1 MKIISHLFSCIIT
14 IQHKAIIIFV
24 GIKNYDCII
33 KKMADILQ
41 ITEDIPVDDSIYEYE
56 YREYNPITGTD
67 LNRGSIVITI
77 ESQDI
82 YTHPAES
89 YLIVEG
95 ELIKGLRGVGGVLVR
110 YADADLATLINNGI
124 MYLFSDVRFH
134 LASHEIE
141 VVQNP
146 GHASVMLG
154 MLKYPDD
161 FNKSQ
166 GLNQLWAPDI
176 KKGTAVLA
184 DNEGFKMRHEYII
197 KSPNPKGTFSFKIP
211 LKHFFGFCEDYKK
224 ILYGMQQKLTL
235 TRTGDDNAI
244 FRADAADAAEINL
257 KKISW
262 FMPHVI
268 PSDAYR
274 LQLNKIIER
283 KEKIPVGYRML
294 QCDNIP
300 VPSGAPFTWRLGVK
314 SSPDIPRFIIVGFQ
328 TNKNNNQR
336 ANPAIF
342 NHCQVRNIYVT
353 LNAKRYPDIDYEEN
367 FLINKHSRFY
377 GDAATFRKKFFNMD
391 ELISNPGINPVS
403 YKDLF
408 PLFVFDV
415 TKQSEKLKTSVSDI
429 HIKAS
434 FNGDN
439 PPADTIAY
447 AVIISDRLFHF
458 VSDGSK
464 ITNIV

>member
-1 MKIISHLFSCIIT
+1 
-14 IQHKAIIIFV
+14 
-24 GIKNYDCII
+24 
-33 KKMADILQ
+33 MADILQ

-56 YREYNPITGTD
+56 YKEYNPIAGNVGD
-67 LNRGSIVITI
+67 LNRGSIVIVI
-77 ESQDI
+77 EAQDI

-89 YLIVEG
+89 FLIVEG
-95 ELIKGLRGVGGVLVR
+95 ELIKDNGNR
-110 YADADLATLINNGI
+110 YLLNDEVALINNGI
-124 MYLFSDVRFH
+124 MYLFSDVRYH

-141 VVQNP
+141 VLQNP
-146 GHASVMLG
+146 GHATTMLG
-154 MLKYPDD
+154 MLKFPDD
-161 FNKSQ
+161 FSKSQ
-166 GLNQLWAPDI
+166 GLNQCWI
-176 KKGTAVLA
+176 KDTGEGNA
-184 DNEGFKMRHEYII
+184 DPGNNGNEGFRLRRNYII
-197 KSPNPKGTFSFKIP
+197 NMPEDSANGDSNKGTFSFKIP
-211 LKHFFGFCEDYKK
+211 LKYFFGFCEDYRK
-224 ILYGMQQKLTL
+224 ILYGMQQRLTL
-235 TRTGDDNAI
+235 TRTGDNNAI
-244 FRADAADAAEINL
+244 LKRNAAAGGAADNGKVNI

-274 LQLNKIIER
+274 LQLDKIIER

-300 VPSGAPFTWRLGVK
+300 VSQGAPFTWRLGVK

-328 TNKNNNQR
+328 TNKNNDQTT
-336 ANPAIF
+336 NPAVF
-342 NHCQVRNIYVT
+342 DHCQVRNIYVT
-353 LNAKRYPDIDYEEN
+353 LNAKRYPDIDYENDFRINN
-367 FLINKHSRFY
+367 FSRIY
-377 GDAATFRKKFFNMD
+377 GDTAAFRKKFYNMD
-391 ELISNPGINPVS
+391 ELVSNHNINPVD
-403 YKDLF
+403 YKNLY

-434 FNGDN
+434 FNNNN
-439 PPADTIAY
+439 PPAGTIAY

>member
-1 MKIISHLFSCIIT
+1 
-14 IQHKAIIIFV
+14 
-24 GIKNYDCII
+24 
-33 KKMADILQ
+33 MADILQ

-56 YREYNPITGTD
+56 YKEYNPITGTD

-89 YLIVEG
+89 FLNIEG
-95 ELIKGLRGVGGVLVR
+95 QLVIPPPAAGAGP
-110 YADADLATLINNGI
+110 YANDDKIAFINNGL
-124 MYLFSDVRFH
+124 MYLFSDVRYH

-141 VVQNP
+141 VLQNP
-146 GHASVMLG
+146 GHASAMLG
-154 MLKYPDD
+154 LLKYPDD

-166 GLNQLWAPDI
+166 GLIQGWAPDS
-176 KKGTAVLA
+176 GTGTPVIENRGFKLRRDYIINSVNGA
-184 DNEGFKMRHEYII
+184 DN
-197 KSPNPKGTFSFKIP
+197 KGKFNFKIP
-211 LKHFFGFCEDYKK
+211 LKHFLGFCEDYKK
-224 ILYGMQQKLTL
+224 VLYGMQQRLTL
-235 TRTGDDNAI
+235 TRTHNNNAI
-244 FRADAADAAEINL
+244 LKGQNAANNALLPDGKVRID
-257 KKISW
+257 KISW

-274 LQLNKIIER
+274 LQLDKIIEK

-300 VPSGAPFTWRLGVK
+300 VPAQIGTFTWRLGVK
-314 SSPDIPRFIIVGFQ
+314 SSPDIPRFIIIGFQ
-328 TNKNNNQR
+328 TNKNNDQTT
-336 ANPAIF
+336 NPAIF
-342 NHCQVRNIYVT
+342 DNCNVRNIYVT
-353 LNAKRYPDIDYEEN
+353 LNAKRYPDTDYEN
-367 FLINKHSRFY
+367 DFIINKYARIY
-377 GDAATFRKKFFNMD
+377 GDAATFRKKFYNMD
-391 ELISNPGINPVS
+391 ELISNPGINPLN
-403 YKDLF
+403 YKNLF

-434 FNGDN
+434 FSPNAAGNAN
-439 PPADTIAY
+439 PPAGTIAY

>member
-1 MKIISHLFSCIIT
+1 
-14 IQHKAIIIFV
+14 
-24 GIKNYDCII
+24 
-33 KKMADILQ
+33 MADILQ

-56 YREYNPITGTD
+56 YKEYNPITGTD

-89 YLIVEG
+89 FLVIEG
-95 ELIKGLRGVGGVLVR
+95 QIIKEAPVPPAAAEYVDDDNI
-110 YADADLATLINNGI
+110 ALINNGL
-124 MYLFSDVRFH
+124 MYLFSDVRYH

-141 VVQNP
+141 VLQNP
-146 GHASVMLG
+146 GHATTMLG
-154 MLKYPDD
+154 LLKYPDD
-161 FNKSQ
+161 FTKSQ
-166 GLNQLWAPDI
+166 GLNQVWVPDTDE
-176 KKGTAVLA
+176 GTAIN
-184 DNEGFKMRHEYII
+184 DNKGFKLRRDYII
-197 KSPNPKGTFSFKIP
+197 NMVEGAGNKGKFNFKIP
-211 LKHFFGFCEDYKK
+211 LKHFLGFCEDYKK
-224 ILYGMQQKLTL
+224 ILYGMQQRLTL
-235 TRTGDDNAI
+235 TRTGNNNAILRGQNAAGNAALDNAKI
-244 FRADAADAAEINL
+244 ELN
-257 KKISW
+257 KISW

-274 LQLNKIIER
+274 LQLDKIIEK

-300 VPSGAPFTWRLGVK
+300 VVRGSDFTWRLGVK

-328 TNKNNNQR
+328 TNKNNNQTT
-336 ANPAIF
+336 NPALF
-342 NHCQVRNIYVT
+342 DHCEVRNIYVT
-353 LNAKRYPDIDYEEN
+353 LNAKRYPDIDYEN
-367 FLINKHSRFY
+367 DFTINKFSRIY
-377 GDAATFRKKFFNMD
+377 GDASTFRKKFYNMD
-391 ELISNPGINPVS
+391 ELISNSSISPDN
-403 YKDLF
+403 YKTLF

-434 FNGDN
+434 FNNVVAAN
-439 PPADTIAY
+439 PPANTMAY

>member
-1 MKIISHLFSCIIT
+1 
-14 IQHKAIIIFV
+14 
-24 GIKNYDCII
+24 
-33 KKMADILQ
+33 MADILQ

-56 YREYNPITGTD
+56 YKEYNPIAGTD
-67 LNRGSIVITI
+67 LNRGSIVLTI
-77 ESQDI
+77 EAQDI

-89 YLIVEG
+89 YLIVDGRLTRETAP
-95 ELIKGLRGVGGVLVR
+95 GVP
-110 YADADLATLINNGI
+110 ADPNDPLALADVDITTLINNGI
-124 MYLFSDVRFH
+124 MYLFSDVRYH

-141 VVQNP
+141 VLQNP
-146 GHASVMLG
+146 GYATTMLG

-166 GLNQLWAPDI
+166 GLNQLWAPDTPI
-176 KKGTAVLA
+176 QNNNIVDNVNNLGYKK
-184 DNEGFKMRHEYII
+184 RHEYII
-197 KSPNPKGTFSFKIP
+197 QKSDLKGTFSFKIP
-211 LKHFFGFCEDYKK
+211 LKHFLGFCEDYKK
-224 ILYGMQQKLTL
+224 IIYGMQQKLTL
-235 TRTGDDNAI
+235 TRTGNNDAI
-244 FRADAADAAEINL
+244 FRANAFVNCNINL
-257 KKISW
+257 KKIRW

-300 VPSGAPFTWRLGVK
+300 VPQNNTTFTWRLGVK

-328 TNKNNNQR
+328 TNKNNQQTQ
-336 ANPAIF
+336 NPAIF
-342 NHCQVRNIYVT
+342 NHLSVRNIYVT
-353 LNAKRYPDIDYEEN
+353 LNAKRYPDTDYEED
-367 FLINKHSRFY
+367 FTINKFSRIY
-377 GDAATFRKKFFNMD
+377 GDAATFRKKFYNMD
-391 ELISNPGINPVS
+391 ELISNPGIDPES
-403 YKDLF
+403 YKYLY

-415 TKQSEKLKTSVSDI
+415 SKQSEKLKTSVSDI

-434 FNGDN
+434 FNNGVN
-439 PPADTIAY
+439 PNTIAY

>member
-1 MKIISHLFSCIIT
+1 
-14 IQHKAIIIFV
+14 
-24 GIKNYDCII
+24 
-33 KKMADILQ
+33 MADILQ
-41 ITEDIPVDDSIYEYE
+41 ITEDIPVDDSIYDYE
-56 YREYNPITGTD
+56 YKEYNPIVGTD
-67 LNRGSIVITI
+67 LNRGSIVLTI

-89 YLIVEG
+89 FLVIEG
-95 ELIKGLRGVGGVLVR
+95 ELRRRARAVDGAVQY
-110 YADADLATLINNGI
+110 YADDAVVTLINNAM

-141 VVQNP
+141 VLQNP
-146 GHASVMLG
+146 GHATTMLG
-154 MLKYPDD
+154 LLKYPDD
-161 FNKSQ
+161 FNKSF
-166 GLNQLWAPDI
+166 GMNQLWVKDENTGAAEIRVAQD
-176 KKGTAVLA
+176 AF
-184 DNEGFKMRHEYII
+184 NNGFKIRREYII
-197 KSPNPKGTFSFKIP
+197 ISPNTNGKFSFKIP
-211 LKHFFGFCEDYKK
+211 LKHFLGFCEDYKK

-235 TRTGDDNAI
+235 TRTNDNNAI
-244 FRADAADAAEINL
+244 FRTGADEGEVYLERIR
-257 KKISW
+257 W

-274 LQLNKIIER
+274 LQLDKIIKK

-294 QCDNIP
+294 QCDSSQ
-300 VPSGAPFTWRLGVK
+300 VPATSTNFTWRLGVK

-328 TNKNNNQR
+328 TDKNNSQ
-336 ANPAIF
+336 AFNPAIF
-342 NHCQVRNIYVT
+342 DNLNVRNIYVT
-353 LNAKRYPDIDYEEN
+353 LNAKRYPDTDYDNDFTEN
-367 FLINKHSRFY
+367 HFSRLY
-377 GDAATFRKKFFNMD
+377 GDAALFRKKFYNMD
-391 ELISNPGINPVS
+391 ELVSNCGINPQE
-403 YKDLF
+403 YKTIY

-434 FNGDN
+434 FGNN
-439 PPADTIAY
+439 PGNNTMAY

>member
-1 MKIISHLFSCIIT
+1 
-14 IQHKAIIIFV
+14 
-24 GIKNYDCII
+24 
-33 KKMADILQ
+33 MADILQ

-56 YREYNPITGTD
+56 YKEYNPIAGNIGD
-67 LNRGSIVITI
+67 LNRGSIVIVI
-77 ESQDI
+77 EAQDI

-95 ELIKGLRGVGGVLVR
+95 QLIKAVRAVGGGIVN
-110 YADADLATLINNGI
+110 YADADLVSLINNGI
-124 MYLFSDVRFH
+124 MYLFSDVRYH

-141 VVQNP
+141 VLQNP
-146 GHASVMLG
+146 GHATTMLG

-161 FNKSQ
+161 FTKSQ
-166 GLNQLWAPDI
+166 GLNQGWVPDLEVSTPNNDNN
-176 KKGTAVLA
+176 KGF
-184 DNEGFKMRHEYII
+184 DKRHKYII
-197 KSPNPKGTFSFKIP
+197 RDINVNENKGSFSFKIP
-211 LKHFFGFCEDYKK
+211 LKHFLGFCDDYKK
-224 ILYGMQQKLTL
+224 ILYGMQQRLTL
-235 TRTGDDNAI
+235 TRTGNDNAI
-244 FRADAADAAEINL
+244 IRANAADAAEIFI

-274 LQLNKIIER
+274 LQLNKIIEK

-300 VPSGAPFTWRLGVK
+300 VPAGAPFTWRLGVK

-328 TNKNNNQR
+328 TGKNNNQR
-336 ANPAIF
+336 SNTAVF
-342 NHCQVRNIYVT
+342 DHCGVRNIYVT
-353 LNAKRYPDIDYEEN
+353 LNAKRYPDTDYEED
-367 FLINKHSRFY
+367 FYINKFSRVY
-377 GDAATFRKKFFNMD
+377 GDAATFRKKFYNMD
-391 ELISNPGINPVS
+391 ELISNPGIDPLS
-403 YKDLF
+403 YKNLF

-434 FNGDN
+434 FNPDAAGNVN
-439 PPADTIAY
+439 PPAGTIAY

>member
-1 MKIISHLFSCIIT
+1 
-14 IQHKAIIIFV
+14 
-24 GIKNYDCII
+24 
-33 KKMADILQ
+33 MADILQ
-41 ITEDIPVDDSIYEYE
+41 ITEDIPVDDSIYDYE
-56 YREYNPITGTD
+56 YKEYNPIVGTD
-67 LNRGSIVITI
+67 LNRGSIVLTI

-89 YLIVEG
+89 FLIIEG
-95 ELIKGLRGVGGVLVR
+95 QLFIPPPAAAAGP
-110 YADADLATLINNGI
+110 YANDDKIALINNGI
-124 MYLFSDVRFH
+124 MYLFSDVRYH

-141 VVQNP
+141 VLQNP
-146 GHASVMLG
+146 GHATTILG

-161 FNKSQ
+161 FTKSQ
-166 GLNQLWAPDI
+166 GLNQAWAPDI
-176 KKGTAVLA
+176 EDGTPVVANKGFIERQKYIINLVNGA
-184 DNEGFKMRHEYII
+184 DN
-197 KSPNPKGTFSFKIP
+197 KGKFNFKIP
-211 LKHFFGFCEDYKK
+211 LKHFLGFCEDYKK

-235 TRTGDDNAI
+235 TRTGDNNAI
-244 FRADAADAAEINL
+244 LKGQNAAGNALLPDGKIRID
-257 KKISW
+257 KISW

-274 LQLNKIIER
+274 LQLDKIIEK

-294 QCDNIP
+294 QCDNSP
-300 VPSGAPFTWRLGVK
+300 VPAGVGTFTWRLGVK

-328 TNKNNNQR
+328 TNKSNSQET
-336 ANPAIF
+336 NPAIF
-342 NHCQVRNIYVT
+342 NDCGVRNIYVT
-353 LNAKRYPDIDYEEN
+353 LNAKRYPDTDYEN
-367 FLINKHSRFY
+367 DFTINKFSRIY
-377 GDAATFRKKFFNMD
+377 GDAALFRKKFYNMD
-391 ELISNPGINPVS
+391 ELVSNSGINPVN
-403 YKDLF
+403 YKKLF

-434 FNGDN
+434 FNPTIAGNPN
-439 PPADTIAY
+439 PPANTIAY

>member
-1 MKIISHLFSCIIT
+1 
-14 IQHKAIIIFV
+14 
-24 GIKNYDCII
+24 
-33 KKMADILQ
+33 MADILQ

-56 YREYNPITGTD
+56 YKEYNPIVGTN
-67 LNRGSIVITI
+67 LNRGSIVLTI

-89 YLIVEG
+89 FLIVEG
-95 ELIKGLRGVGGVLVR
+95 RLIRENPPGAPANPLDPLALV
-110 YADADLATLINNGI
+110 DANITTLINNAI
-124 MYLFSDVRFH
+124 MYLFSDVRYH

-141 VVQNP
+141 VLQNP
-146 GHASVMLG
+146 GHATTMLG

-176 KKGTAVLA
+176 KAGTAVP
-184 DNEGFKMRHEYII
+184 DENEGYKMRHEYII
-197 KSPNPKGTFSFKIP
+197 QTADPKGTFSFKIP
-211 LKHFFGFCEDYKK
+211 LKHFLGFCEDYKK

-244 FRADAADAAEINL
+244 FKNAAAPVCRVNI

-274 LQLNKIIER
+274 LQLDKIIEK

-294 QCDNIP
+294 QCDSSQ
-300 VPSGAPFTWRLGVK
+300 VPANNLNFTWRLGVK

-328 TNKNNNQR
+328 SGKNNEQI

-342 NHCQVRNIYVT
+342 DHCEVRNIYVT
-353 LNAKRYPDIDYEEN
+353 LNAKRYPDTDYEN
-367 FLINKHSRFY
+367 SFTNNNYSRIY
-377 GDAATFRKKFFNMD
+377 GDAATFRKKFYNMD
-391 ELISNPGINPVS
+391 EMISNPGINPVS
-403 YKDLF
+403 YKNLF

-434 FNGDN
+434 FNDAIAN
-439 PPADTIAY
+439 NTMAY

>member
-1 MKIISHLFSCIIT
+1 
-14 IQHKAIIIFV
+14 
-24 GIKNYDCII
+24 
-33 KKMADILQ
+33 MADILQ

-56 YREYNPITGTD
+56 YKEYNPIAGNAD
-67 LNRGSIVITI
+67 NLNRGSIVIVI
-77 ESQDI
+77 EAQDI

-89 YLIVEG
+89 FLIVDG
-95 ELIKGLRGVGGVLVR
+95 ELIKDNDAGR
-110 YADADLATLINNGI
+110 YAENDEVALINNGI
-124 MYLFSDVRFH
+124 MYLFSDVRYH

-141 VVQNP
+141 VLQNP
-146 GHASVMLG
+146 GHGTTMLG

-161 FNKSQ
+161 FSKSQ
-166 GLNQLWAPDI
+166 GLNQCWI
-176 KKGTAVLA
+176 KDTGAGGGITAEN
-184 DNEGFKMRHEYII
+184 DNINRNDGFKLRRDYII
-197 KSPNPKGTFSFKIP
+197 NMPEGDANKGNFSFKIP
-211 LKHFFGFCEDYKK
+211 LKYFFGFCEDYRK
-224 ILYGMQQKLTL
+224 ILYGMQQRLTL
-235 TRTGDDNAI
+235 TRTGDNNAI
-244 FRADAADAAEINL
+244 LKRNAAAGGAAEEGKVNI

-274 LQLNKIIER
+274 LQLDKIIER

-300 VPSGAPFTWRLGVK
+300 VPQNAPFTWRLGVK

-328 TNKNNNQR
+328 TNKNNDQTT
-336 ANPAIF
+336 NPAIF
-342 NHCQVRNIYVT
+342 DHCQVRNIYVT
-353 LNAKRYPDIDYEEN
+353 LNAKRYPDIDYEN
-367 FLINKHSRFY
+367 DFTLNRFSRIY
-377 GDAATFRKKFFNMD
+377 GDAATFRKKFYNMD
-391 ELISNPGINPVS
+391 ELVSNHNINPVD
-403 YKDLF
+403 YKNLY

-429 HIKAS
+429 HIKAT
-434 FNGDN
+434 FNNVGGVNN
-439 PPADTIAY
+439 PPPDTIAY

>member
-1 MKIISHLFSCIIT
+1 
-14 IQHKAIIIFV
+14 
-24 GIKNYDCII
+24 
-33 KKMADILQ
+33 MADILQ

-56 YREYNPITGTD
+56 YKEYNPIAGNIGD
-67 LNRGSIVITI
+67 LNRGSIVIVI
-77 ESQDI
+77 EAQDI

-95 ELIKGLRGVGGVLVR
+95 QLKRILNNER
-110 YADADLATLINNGI
+110 YVEDDKVTLINNGI
-124 MYLFSDVRFH
+124 MYLFSDVRYH

-141 VVQNP
+141 VLQNP
-146 GHASVMLG
+146 GHATTMLG

-166 GLNQLWAPDI
+166 GLNQGWAPDL
-176 KKGTAVLA
+176 KVGTSNP
-184 DNEGFKMRHEYII
+184 DNNDGFKMRYEHII
-197 KSPNPKGTFSFKIP
+197 KSPEGNINKGKFSFKIP
-211 LKHFFGFCEDYKK
+211 LKHFLGFCEDYKK
-224 ILYGMQQKLTL
+224 VIYGMQQRLTL
-235 TRTGDDNAI
+235 TRTGDNNAI
-244 FRADAADAAEINL
+244 FKGQNAANNALVLNGQVEIN
-257 KKISW
+257 KISW

-300 VPSGAPFTWRLGVK
+300 VAGTGSFTWRLGVK
-314 SSPDIPRFIIVGFQ
+314 SSPDIPRFIIFGFQ
-328 TNKNNNQR
+328 TNKNNNQET
-336 ANPAIF
+336 NPAIF
-342 NHCQVRNIYVT
+342 DHCEVRNIYVT

-367 FLINKHSRFY
+367 FLINKCSRTY
-377 GDAATFRKKFFNMD
+377 GDAATFRKKSYNMD
-391 ELISNPGINPVS
+391 ELLSNPGINPTN
-403 YKDLF
+403 YKNLF

-415 TKQSEKLKTSVSDI
+415 SKQSEKLKTSVSDI

-434 FNGDN
+434 FNGIN
-439 PPADTIAY
+439 PPNNTMAY